1 MQFRMVKISDLK
13 NKKNEAFLQDYDDD
27 DDDEYVYDSEDD
39 DEEEDDDETDEDT
52 DSEEDDDDID
62 DIELLNLLQEAAILG
77 RTFRVI
83 TN

>member
-1 MQFRMVKISDLK
+1 MQFRTVKISDLK

-39 DEEEDDDETDEDT
+39 EEEDDDDETDEDT

-62 DIELLNLLQEAAILG
+62 NEEILDLLQEAAILG
-77 RTFRVI
+77 HSFRVI

>member
-1 MQFRMVKISDLK
+1 MQFRTVKISDLK

-27 DDDEYVYDSEDD
+27 DDEYDYDSEDD
-39 DEEEDDDETDEDT
+39 DDDETDEDT
-52 DSEEDDDDID
+52 DSEEDDDDEID
-62 DIELLNLLQEAAILG
+62 DIELLDLLQEAAILG